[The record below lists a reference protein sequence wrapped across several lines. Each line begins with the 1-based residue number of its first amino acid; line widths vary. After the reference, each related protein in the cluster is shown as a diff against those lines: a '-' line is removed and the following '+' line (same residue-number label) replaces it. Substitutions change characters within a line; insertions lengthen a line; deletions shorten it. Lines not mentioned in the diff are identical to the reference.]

1 MSQDTLVKLSADA
14 IAEHLSQTTGW
25 TQEGDSIVRALTF
38 DNFQQAFAF
47 LTQVAIITEKLDH
60 HAEIWNV
67 YNQVK
72 LTFST
77 HDAGGLTIKDFNA
90 AAQINAVIGEDA

>member
-1 MSQDTLVKLSADA
+1 MSSELTKLSDDA
-14 IAEHLSQTTGW
+14 ITTQLAALPGW
-25 TQEGDSIVRALTF
+25 ERDGDAIVRAWTF
-38 DNFQQAFAF
+38 ANFEEAFAF
-47 LTQVAIITEKLDH
+47 LTRVALITEALDH

-77 HDAGGLTIKDFNA
+77 HDAGGLTHKDFTA
-90 AAQINAVIGEDA
+90 ATRIQAISGGDA

>member
-1 MSQDTLVKLSADA
+1 MSTRPTRLSEDA
-14 IAEHLSQTTGW
+14 IAEQLASLTGW
-25 TQEGDSIVRALTF
+25 ERDGDAIVRAWTF
-38 DNFQQAFAF
+38 SDFEEAFAF
-47 LTQVAIITEKLDH
+47 LTRVAIITEKLDH

-77 HDAGGLTIKDFNA
+77 HDADGLTHKDFDA
-90 AAQINAVIGEDA
+90 ATRINAIAGGDA